1 MRGFRPTDLNAELR
15 ALAALWLCGI
25 CLRLTVLAIPPVI
38 PLMHQSFTLSQS
50 AVGALTS
57 LPVLLFS
64 FAAIPGSLLVS
75 RFGAAHV
82 LTAGILVTALA
93 SGLRGLA
100 DGLPMLFAMTFAM
113 GVGIAVMQPAL
124 PAVVRDWAPRKVAL
138 GTALYANAL
147 LVGEAIS
154 ASFTI
159 PWVLPM
165 VGGSWRA
172 SLWVWA
178 APVFAI
184 GVLAAFMTAR
194 RSSARAASPASRR
207 WWPDWH
213 DPLTWQLGFLMGFAS
228 SLYFATNA
236 FLPDYLAARGRP
248 DLLAASLSSLNWIQ
262 IPASIVMLLFAERI
276 MRRREPFVIL
286 ASIALSGLAGLLFLP
301 DAWIV
306 ACCGVLGFAN
316 AFMLILT
323 LALPPL
329 ISAPQDV
336 SRLSAATL
344 AIGYLSAFLV
354 PLAGG
359 LLWDAT
365 RIAEMAF
372 APLAAFA
379 IAAIA
384 IGTRLRV
391 PRPHA
396 FAV

>member
-1 MRGFRPTDLNAELR
+1 MNAELR

-25 CLRLTVLAIPPVI
+25 CLRITVLAIPPVI
-38 PLMHQSFTLSQS
+38 PLMHQSFALSQS

-64 FAAIPGSLLVS
+64 FAAIPGSLLVA

-82 LTAGILVTALA
+82 LTAGIFVTAIA
-93 SGLRGLA
+93 SGLRGISGDLVT
-100 DGLPMLFAMTFAM
+100 LFAMTFVM

-124 PAVVRDWAPRKVAL
+124 PAVVRDWAPRRVAL

-184 GVLAAFMTAR
+184 GLLAALMTAR
-194 RSSARAASPASRR
+194 RSIAPSALAGPRR

-213 DPLTWQLGFLMGFAS
+213 DPLTWQLGLLSGFAS

-248 DLLAASLSSLNWIQ
+248 DLLPDALSSLNWVQ
-262 IPASIVMLLFAERI
+262 IPASILMLLYAPRI
-276 MRRREPFVIL
+276 TRRRAPFLVLGTLSL
-286 ASIALSGLAGLLFLP
+286 AALAGLLFLP
-301 DAWIV
+301 EAAIV
-306 ACCGVLGFAN
+306 ACCGVLGFCN

-323 LALPPL
+323 LAVPPL
-329 ISAPQDV
+329 IAEPGDV
-336 SRLSAATL
+336 SRLSAAML
-344 AIGYLSAFLV
+344 AIGYFSAFV
-354 PLAGG
+354 TPIVGG
-359 LLWDAT
+359 MLWDAT
-365 RIAEMAF
+365 RIAETAF
-372 APLAAFA
+372 VPLALFGL
-379 IAAIA
+379 AALG
-384 IGTRLRV
+384 IGARLQFD
-391 PRPHA
+391 RPQSA
-396 FAV
+396 PV